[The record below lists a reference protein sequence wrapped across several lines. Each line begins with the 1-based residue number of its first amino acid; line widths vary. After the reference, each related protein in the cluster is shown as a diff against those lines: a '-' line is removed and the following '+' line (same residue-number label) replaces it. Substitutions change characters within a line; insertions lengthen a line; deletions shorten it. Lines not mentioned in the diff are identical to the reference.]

1 MAECEKCLE
10 NVCPVEDGRR
20 GGCELLRAEW
30 RRKLSPGVDG
40 LCAHEGGCR
49 GVEVILGQADGVYP
63 VACVLR
69 WISFAQLF
77 L

>member
-1 MAECEKCLE
+1 MAECEKWME
-10 NVCPVEDGRR
+10 IVCPGVDGRR
-20 GGCELLRAEW
+20 DGCELLRAEW
-30 RRKLSPGVDG
+30 RRNVSPGVDD
-40 LCAHEGGCR
+40 LFAHEGGCR

-69 WISFAQLF
+69 WISSAQLY